1 MDEIVSKIES
11 AAFYD
16 GNHLATGFAGGCKGL
31 WCPDEDCSALQIG
44 GTCRHPLRARAGMDA
59 VGMDAYTM
67 ASQAGWEIY
76 PAGEGAKPED
86 LPHGTRLGIVL
97 IL

>member
-1 MDEIVSKIES
+1 
-11 AAFYD
+11 
-16 GNHLATGFAGGCKGL
+16 
-31 WCPDEDCSALQIG
+31 
-44 GTCRHPLRARAGMDA
+44 
-59 VGMDAYTM
+59 M